1 MRTVKIFDTTLRD
14 GEQTPGA
21 SLTAIEKLEIARQL
35 ARLNVDVI
43 EAGFPYSSKGDF
55 ESVRTIAKEVRGPV
69 ICGLARCIKADIE
82 AAAQALKPAKHSR
95 IHAFIGTSP
104 IHMKMMKKGP
114 AEVLAMAT
122 SSIRLA
128 KRYSRDVEFSPMDAT
143 RSDPDFLA
151 SIVEAVIKE
160 GATTV
165 NIPDTVGYSTPK
177 DFGDL
182 IRELL
187 ERVAGLDRVTLSVHC
202 HNDLGLAVAN
212 SLAGVENG
220 VNQIECSM
228 NGLGERAGN
237 ASLEEVVMAL
247 RTRRNH
253 YNCATGVRS
262 EEIHRTSRLVS
273 RLTGIAVQANKA
285 IVGVNAFMHGSGIH
299 GDGVIKGRETFEIMT
314 PESVGLKES
323 GLMLGKLSGRHMLK
337 KKLEELGFYFADGR
351 LQEIFTAFKA
361 LADKKKNVY
370 DEDIIT
376 LAEPGAGRLSEYL
389 KLEDLEIASGLKRV
403 PVATVV
409 LRRGKKLITAK
420 ANGDGPVDATCKA
433 IDKLT
438 GLKPKMLDYSLRAI
452 TAGKDAQ
459 GEVSVR
465 VLVEGQE
472 MIGRGASTDI
482 IEASARAYLNAMNR
496 FMAGPATK
504 ATKRRR

>member
-1 MRTVKIFDTTLRD
+1 MRIVRIFDTTLRD

-21 SLTAIEKLEIARQL
+21 SLTSIEKLEIARQL

-43 EAGFPYSSKGDF
+43 EAGFPYSSRGDF

-69 ICGLARCIKADIE
+69 ICGLARCIRADIE
-82 AAAQALKPAKHSR
+82 AAAQALKPAKRRR

-104 IHMKMMKKGP
+104 IHMKMMKKSP
-114 AEVLAMAT
+114 AEVLSMAT
-122 SSIRLA
+122 SSVRLA
-128 KRYSRDVEFSPMDAT
+128 RRHSGDVEFSPMDAT

-151 SIVEAVIKE
+151 RIVGAVVKE

-187 ERVAGLDRVTLSVHC
+187 ERVPGLDRIVLSVHC
-202 HNDLGLAVAN
+202 HNDLGMAVAN

-220 VNQIECSM
+220 VGQIECSM

-253 YNCATGVRS
+253 YNCATGIRT
-262 EEIHRTSRLVS
+262 EELHRTSRLVS

-314 PESVGLKES
+314 PESVGLRES
-323 GLMLGKLSGRHMLK
+323 GLLLGKLSGRHMLK
-337 KKLEELGFYFADGR
+337 KKLEELGLNPGEAR

-376 LAEPGAGRLSEYL
+376 LADPGAGRLSEYL
-389 KLEDLEIASGLKRV
+389 QLDDLEISSGIKRV

-409 LRRGKKLITAK
+409 LRRGKKLLRAT

-438 GLKPKMLDYSLRAI
+438 GLTPRMLDYSLRAI

-465 VLVEGQE
+465 VLVGGTEV
-472 MIGRGASTDI
+472 IGRGASTDI

-496 FMAGPATK
+496 CMAGTALK
-504 ATKRRR
+504 SAKRRR